1 MVVRRPVVV
10 MELPEQIGTS
20 QVPEILED
28 VSTLLEFQRPRIVF
42 DCSQVRSIDSAGVE
56 MLLHCLDEAMKRD
69 GDLKMCAISPQ
80 SRMMLEIMRVESIFE
95 IFETAGEAVRSF
107 NVPTL
112 AAIPEDAFL
121 YNSTSEDLEN
131 FRRAS

>member
-42 DCSQVRSIDSAGVE
+42 DCSQVKSIDSDGVE
-56 MLLHCLDEAMKRD
+56 MLLYCLDEAMKRD
-69 GDLKMCAISPQ
+69 GDLKLAAISPQ
-80 SRMMLEIMRVESIFE
+80 AKMILEIMRVEGIFE

-121 YNSTSEDLEN
+121 YSGAPEDPETL
-131 FRRAS
+131 RRAS

>member
-42 DCSQVRSIDSAGVE
+42 DCSQVRSIESDGVE
-56 MLLHCLDEAMKRD
+56 MLLYCLDEAMKRD
-69 GDLKMCAISPQ
+69 GDLKLAAVSPHA
-80 SRMMLEIMRVESIFE
+80 RMMLEIMRVDGIFE
-95 IFETAGEAVRSF
+95 IFQTSGEAVRSF

-112 AAIPEDAFL
+112 AAMPEDAFL
-121 YNSTSEDLEN
+121 YTNPPEELQN
-131 FRRAS
+131 LRRAS

>member
-28 VSTLLEFQRPRIVF
+28 VRTLLEFQRPRIVF
-42 DCSQVRSIDSAGVE
+42 DCSLVRSIDSAGVE
-56 MLLHCLDEAMKRD
+56 MLLYCLDESMKRD
-69 GDLKMCAISPQ
+69 GDLKLAGVSPQ
-80 SRMMLEIMRVESIFE
+80 ARMILEIMRVDGVFE
-95 IFETAGEAVRSF
+95 VFETAGEAVRSF

-121 YNSTSEDLEN
+121 YDSASEDLEN
-131 FRRAS
+131 VRRAS

>member
-1 MVVRRPVVV
+1 VVVRRPVVV

-42 DCSQVRSIDSAGVE
+42 DCSEVRSIDSAGVE
-56 MLLHCLDEAMKRD
+56 MLMYCLDEAMKRD
-69 GDLKMCAISPQ
+69 GDLKLAAMSPQ
-80 SRMMLEIMRVESIFE
+80 AKMILEIMRVDGIFE

-121 YNSTSEDLEN
+121 YASAPEEWEHL
-131 FRRAS
+131 RRAS

>member
-1 MVVRRPVVV
+1 

-20 QVPEILED
+20 EAAEILQD
-28 VSTLLEFQRPRIVF
+28 VGTLLEFQRPRIVF
-42 DCSQVRSIDSAGVE
+42 DCSQVRSIANDGIE

-69 GDLKMCAISPQ
+69 GDLKLAAISPQ
-80 SRMMLEIMRVESIFE
+80 SRTILELMRVDGIFE
-95 IFETAGEAVRSF
+95 SFDTAGEAVRSF

-121 YNSTSEDLEN
+121 YAASSEDFEN
-131 FRRAS
+131 LRQAS